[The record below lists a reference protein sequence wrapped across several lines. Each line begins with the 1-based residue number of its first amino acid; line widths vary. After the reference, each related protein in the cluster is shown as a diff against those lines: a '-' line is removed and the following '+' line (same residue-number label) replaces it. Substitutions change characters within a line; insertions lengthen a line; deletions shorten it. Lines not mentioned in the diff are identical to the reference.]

1 LTDDD
6 ATSKTLF
13 SFTPHKY
20 MTHSSFCERLRQ
32 EQNKEVGKKLGL
44 ATALMFTLP
53 IAVFYICLEIV
64 FKEKKDP
71 TMWAGGCAVI
81 VTNMIV
87 AGYVVSA
94 FSEPDDLPDEH
105 HTSNNGEIK
114 RKDEVGPRVG
124 VFKIRTD

>member
-1 LTDDD
+1 
-6 ATSKTLF
+6 
-13 SFTPHKY
+13 

-64 FKEKKDP
+64 LKEKKDP

-87 AGYVVSA
+87 A
-94 FSEPDDLPDEH
+94 
-105 HTSNNGEIK
+105 NG
-114 RKDEVGPRVG
+114 RAPS
-124 VFKIRTD
+124 